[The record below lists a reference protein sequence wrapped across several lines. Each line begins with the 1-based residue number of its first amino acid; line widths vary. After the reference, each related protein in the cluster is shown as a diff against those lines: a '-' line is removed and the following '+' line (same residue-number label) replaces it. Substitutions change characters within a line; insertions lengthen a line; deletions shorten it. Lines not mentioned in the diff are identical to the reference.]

1 MNIKNKGFTL
11 VELIVAFAIFSMLM
25 ATVAGLLPGFIKQYN
40 YVQNSVQADKI
51 GTTLLDLIES
61 ELSYAR
67 SIEIIDDVTESDTV
81 KDDETESDTV
91 KYVNNN
97 LVTIYLGVYKG
108 NDALDVS
115 GADGSSLGI
124 NTFAFVYPPYE
135 YIDSENN
142 KKTTECTVWGY
153 TEKFYV
159 KNIVSKFKITSMGDA
174 YRPHVYKIEFDL
186 TRSDTSQT
194 KHFERLFQC
203 INQK

>member
-1 MNIKNKGFTL
+1 MKAGQYTIMKNKGFTL

-67 SIEIIDDVTESDTV
+67 SIEIIDGRTEP
-81 KDDETESDTV
+81 DTV

-108 NDALDVS
+108 NNALGVS
-115 GADGSSLGI
+115 GADGSSLGQ

>member
-1 MNIKNKGFTL
+1 MKNKGFTL
-11 VELIVAFAIFSMLM
+11 VELIVAFAIFSILM

-40 YVQNSVQADKI
+40 YVQNSVQSDKI

-67 SIEIIDDVTESDTV
+67 SIEIIDEEIIDDGTEL
-81 KDDETESDTV
+81 DTV

-108 NDALDVS
+108 NDALGVS

-135 YIDSENN
+135 YLDSDNHE
-142 KKTTECTVWGY
+142 KTTDCTVWGY

-159 KNIVSKFKITSMGDA
+159 KNIVSKFKITSMGDT

>member
-1 MNIKNKGFTL
+1 MKNKGFTL

-40 YVQNSVQADKI
+40 YVQNSLQADKI

-67 SIEIIDDVTESDTV
+67 SIEIIDGGSEP
-81 KDDETESDTV
+81 DTV

-97 LVTIYLGVYKG
+97 IVTIYLGVYKG
-108 NDALDVS
+108 NDALGIS
-115 GADGSSLGI
+115 GADGSSLGKY
-124 NTFAFVYPPYE
+124 TFAFVYPPYI
-135 YIDSENN
+135 YIDSDNN
-142 KKTTECTVWGY
+142 EKTTKCTVWGY
-153 TEKFYV
+153 TEKYYV
-159 KNIVSKFKITSMGDA
+159 KNIVENFKVTEMDES
-174 YRPHVYKIEFDL
+174 YRPNVYKVEFDL
-186 TRSDTSQT
+186 TRSDTSQI

>member
-1 MNIKNKGFTL
+1 MKVGQYTIMKNKGFTL

-67 SIEIIDDVTESDTV
+67 SIELIDGG
-81 KDDETESDTV
+81 TESDTV

-97 LVTIYLGVYKG
+97 LVTIYLGVYDG
-108 NDALDVS
+108 NDALGVE
-115 GADGSSLGI
+115 GADGSSLGP
-124 NTFAFVYPPYE
+124 NTFAFVYPPYK
-135 YIDSENN
+135 YLDSDNN
-142 KKTTECTVWGY
+142 ETTDCIVWGY
-153 TEKFYV
+153 TEKYYV
-159 KNIVSKFKITSMGDA
+159 KNIVENFKVTEMDES
-174 YRPHVYKIEFDL
+174 YRPNVYKVEFDL
-186 TRSDTSQT
+186 TRSDTNQT

>member
-40 YVQNSVQADKI
+40 YVQNSVQSDKI

-67 SIEIIDDVTESDTV
+67 SIEIIDDGTEL
-81 KDDETESDTV
+81 DTV

-108 NDALDVS
+108 NDALGVS

>member
-1 MNIKNKGFTL
+1 MKNKGFTL

-67 SIEIIDDVTESDTV
+67 SIEIIDGRTEP
-81 KDDETESDTV
+81 DTV

-108 NDALDVS
+108 NDALGVS
-115 GADGSSLGI
+115 GADGSSLEK

>member
-1 MNIKNKGFTL
+1 MNTKNKGFTL

-25 ATVAGLLPGFIKQYN
+25 ATVVGLLPGFIKQYN
-40 YVQNSVQADKI
+40 YVQNSVQTDKI

-67 SIEIIDDVTESDTV
+67 SIEFLDDDTES
-81 KDDETESDTV
+81 ETI

-97 LVTIYLGVYKG
+97 LVTIYLGIYKG
-108 NDALDVS
+108 GDALGVS
-115 GADGSSLGI
+115 GADGSSLGL
-124 NTFAFVYPPYE
+124 NTFAFVYPPYK
-135 YIDSENN
+135 YLDSDND

-153 TEKFYV
+153 TEKYYV
-159 KNIVSKFKITSMGDA
+159 KNIVENFKVTKMDGA
-174 YRPHVYKIEFDL
+174 YRSNVYKVEFDL

-203 INQK
+203 INRK

>member
-1 MNIKNKGFTL
+1 MKNKGFTL

-67 SIEIIDDVTESDTV
+67 SIELIDGG
-81 KDDETESDTV
+81 TESDTV

-97 LVTIYLGVYKG
+97 LVTIYLGIYDG
-108 NDALDVS
+108 NDALDVE

-124 NTFAFVYPPYE
+124 NTFAFVYPPYK
-135 YIDSENN
+135 YLDSDNHE
-142 KKTTECTVWGY
+142 KTTDCTVWGY
-153 TEKFYV
+153 TEKYYV
-159 KNIVSKFKITSMGDA
+159 KNIVEDFKVTKMGES
-174 YRPHVYKIEFDL
+174 YRPNVYKVEFDL
-186 TRSDTSQT
+186 TRPDTSQT

>member
-1 MNIKNKGFTL
+1 MKNKGFTL
-11 VELIVAFAIFSMLM
+11 VELIVAFAIFSILM

-40 YVQNSVQADKI
+40 YVQNSVQSDKI

-67 SIEIIDDVTESDTV
+67 SIEIIDEEIIDDGTEL
-81 KDDETESDTV
+81 DTV

-108 NDALDVS
+108 NDALGVS

-124 NTFAFVYPPYE
+124 NTFAFVYPPYI
-135 YIDSENN
+135 YLDSDNHE
-142 KKTTECTVWGY
+142 KTTDCTVWGY

-186 TRSDTSQT
+186 TRADTNQT

>member
-40 YVQNSVQADKI
+40 YVQNLVQTDKI

-67 SIEIIDDVTESDTV
+67 YIEKVGDS
-81 KDDETESDTV
+81 TESDTV

-97 LVTIYLGVYKG
+97 LVTIYLGIYEG
-108 NDALDVS
+108 NDALDVE
-115 GADGSSLGI
+115 GADGSSLGES
-124 NTFAFVYPPYE
+124 TFAFVYPPYE
-135 YIDSENN
+135 YIDSDNI

-159 KNIVSKFKITSMGDA
+159 KNIVKNFKVTEMEGS
-174 YRPHVYKIEFDL
+174 YKPNVYKVEFDL

>member
-1 MNIKNKGFTL
+1 MKNKGFTL

-40 YVQNSVQADKI
+40 YVQNSVQSDKI

-67 SIEIIDDVTESDTV
+67 SIELIDEG
-81 KDDETESDTV
+81 TESDTV

-97 LVTIYLGVYKG
+97 LVTIYFGVYKG
-108 NDALDVS
+108 NEALGVS

-135 YIDSENN
+135 YLDSDNHE
-142 KKTTECTVWGY
+142 KTTDCTVWGY
-153 TEKFYV
+153 TEKYYV
-159 KNIVSKFKITSMGDA
+159 KNIVENFKVTKMGES
-174 YRPHVYKIEFDL
+174 YRPNVYKVEFDL
-186 TRSDTSQT
+186 TRTDTSQT

>member
-1 MNIKNKGFTL
+1 MKNKGFTL

-40 YVQNSVQADKI
+40 YVQNSVQTDKI
-51 GTTLLDLIES
+51 GTNLLDLIES

-67 SIEIIDDVTESDTV
+67 SIEIDDRREQTDI
-81 KDDETESDTV
+81 V

-97 LVTIYLGVYKG
+97 LVTIYLGVYEG
-108 NDALDVS
+108 NDALGVE
-115 GADGSSLGI
+115 GADGSSLRES
-124 NTFAFVYPPYE
+124 TFAFVYPPYE

-153 TEKFYV
+153 TEKYYV
-159 KNIVSKFKITSMGDA
+159 KNIVSKFKITPMGDT